1 MLVDLIDGVGLIVAQ
16 EDCQHFH
23 PWATGRR
30 VGWCLRLS
38 LSPKGRQQR

>member
-23 PWATGRR
+23 PWATGGR
-30 VGWCLRLS
+30 VGRGLRPG